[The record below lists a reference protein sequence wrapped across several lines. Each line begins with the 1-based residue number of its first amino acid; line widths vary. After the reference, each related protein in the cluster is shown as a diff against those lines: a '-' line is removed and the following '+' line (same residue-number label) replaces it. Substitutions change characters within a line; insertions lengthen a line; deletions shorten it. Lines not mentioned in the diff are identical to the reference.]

1 MLLPSETHVH
11 FLLSFIL
18 YEIRL
23 PIDGALCKYFQI
35 LFQNV
40 AGWNASG
47 DNTHFLGLSGF
58 EEIEVR
64 LGRIKYLQIEGTKL
78 LTS

>member
-1 MLLPSETHVH
+1 M
-11 FLLSFIL
+11 SFIL

-23 PIDGALCKYFQI
+23 HIDGALCKFFQM

-40 AGWNASG
+40 AGWNSSG
-47 DNTHFLGLSGF
+47 DSTHFLGLSDF

-64 LGRIKYLQIEGTKL
+64 LGRVKYLQIEGTNCS
-78 LTS
+78 LTSVEVIW